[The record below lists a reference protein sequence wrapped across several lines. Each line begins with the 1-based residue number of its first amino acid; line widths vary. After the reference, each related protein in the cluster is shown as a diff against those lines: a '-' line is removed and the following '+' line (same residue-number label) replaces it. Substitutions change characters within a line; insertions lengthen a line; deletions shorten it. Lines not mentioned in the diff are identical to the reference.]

1 MFGTTARPV
10 TYLQHLREQLEKVYD
25 ELEEIE
31 IRVVIRTGLHAWA
44 RFTHFQLMK
53 VFFGYRYMRGY
64 LMVSRGCVHLARWQ
78 QYVTHEHR
86 RALVEEATDLRWR
99 IYELEEQQLEELELA
114 NFDLRWEEDAP
125 RDGPGAENVRVPNDD
140 DDLA

>member
-1 MFGTTARPV
+1 
-10 TYLQHLREQLEKVYD
+10 
-25 ELEEIE
+25 
-31 IRVVIRTGLHAWA
+31 
-44 RFTHFQLMK
+44 
-53 VFFGYRYMRGY
+53 
-64 LMVSRGCVHLARWQ
+64 MVSRGCVHLARWQ

-114 NFDLRWEEDAP
+114 NLDLRWEEDGP
-125 RDGPGAENVRVPNDD
+125 RDPFRWPRAEHVRVPTDD